1 MKLLISDRLIMKNL
15 ISLAIIILFLSL
27 ISCSHTRIE
36 EDTFTITIRDTTYQR
51 FVNNAPGN
59 KDNGQIMPSSRTF
72 ENQRTVNQYDSI
84 VTRTYPD
91 FIRLGLFE
99 SIGMMGSSS
108 KNKLAP
114 GLFGL
119 FYDPENLTES
129 FKGDDKATFSGA
141 IYKLGIFEYR
151 LRWFR
156 DAKNWTIG
164 THALEYIAPDVW
176 TDNSL
181 ASIFPLYLRKRYYL
195 YEKIPYVAVT
205 LAGGIGWWPSQY
217 LNLSASLDLGSIGG
231 LNLRTYL
238 GFVAGYNSSS
248 TPQIHN
254 SNNPDKTVS
263 VAFPYFGLGVSVLDF
278 HNLVHETETEWKFH
292 EHSSWDV
299 GLLQIGMLYTTADES
314 VFQSKNDT
322 TEKLFKGFSLKLAN
336 AQIAIPVLNNRFY
349 AGTSLL
355 NILLLGKKEWAVSV
369 LPIRLGYWLV
379 LLEDELSLDP
389 FIEYNYFP
397 SNFVNLGSRLNLK
410 ISDNINL
417 SLLFAYA
424 SGKTDL
430 GYDKSI
436 TDEIGLPGEFSRP
449 YVGISLNIWDRIFYP
464 QELRYN
470 K

>member
-1 MKLLISDRLIMKNL
+1 
-15 ISLAIIILFLSL
+15 
-27 ISCSHTRIE
+27 
-36 EDTFTITIRDTTYQR
+36 
-51 FVNNAPGN
+51 
-59 KDNGQIMPSSRTF
+59 MPSSRTF
-72 ENQRTVNQYDSI
+72 NNIRFVNQYDSI
-84 VTRTYPD
+84 VTRHYPD
-91 FIRLGLFE
+91 FIRLGFFE
-99 SIGMMGSSS
+99 SIGIMGSSS

-119 FYDPENLTES
+119 FHDPENLTET
-129 FKGDDKATFSGA
+129 FKGDDNATFSGA
-141 IYKLGIFEYR
+141 IYKLGIYEYR

-176 TDNSL
+176 IDNAL
-181 ASIFPLYLRKRYYL
+181 ISIFPLYLRKRYFL
-195 YEKIPYVAVT
+195 REEIPYIAVT
-205 LAGGIGWWPSQY
+205 LGGGIGWWPSQY
-217 LNLSASLDLGSIGG
+217 LNLAASLDLGSIGG

-238 GFVAGYNSSS
+238 GFIAGYNSSS
-248 TPQIHN
+248 TPQIKN
-254 SNNPDKTVS
+254 SNNPDRTIS
-263 VAFPYFGLGVSVLDF
+263 QAFPYFGLGLSVLDF
-278 HNLVHETETEWKFH
+278 HNLPKETETEWKFH

-314 VFQSKNDT
+314 VFQTKNDT
-322 TEKLFKGFSLKLAN
+322 TEKIFKGLSLKLAN
-336 AQIAIPVLNNRFY
+336 AQIAIPILNNRFY

-355 NILLLGKKEWAVSV
+355 NIILLGKKEWGFSI

-379 LLEDELSLDP
+379 LIEDELSLDP

-397 SNFVNLGSRLNLK
+397 SNFINLGSRLNLK
-410 ISDNINL
+410 ISENLNL
-417 SLLFAYA
+417 SLLFGFAT
-424 SGKTDL
+424 GKTDL

-449 YVGISLNIWDRIFYP
+449 YIGININIWDRIFYP